1 MNLSF
6 RECAIQ
12 DLNDLIE
19 ISRIT
24 FIDAFEK
31 DNNPIDF
38 KNYMNKAFGVENIKE
53 ELLNPNTQI
62 YFSNLEKDRVG
73 YFKLNEGDAQTERFE
88 DKAVE
93 LERIYVLQCFQG
105 KQIGK
110 EMLYRAIEIAKAK
123 KASFLWLGVWE
134 KNKEAIK
141 FYERYGFKK
150 FMTHPYYIGNDK
162 QTDWLMK
169 LSFH

>member
-1 MNLSF
+1 MNLFF
-6 RECAIQ
+6 RKCNIQ
-12 DLNDLIE
+12 DLNELIE

-38 KNYMNKAFGVENIKE
+38 ENYMNKAFDMEIIRK
-53 ELLNPNTQI
+53 ELLNPNSQF
-62 YFSNLEKDRVG
+62 YFLYLEKSLVG
-73 YFKLNEGDAQTERFE
+73 YFKLNEGDAQTECFE
-88 DKAVE
+88 DKTVE
-93 LERIYVLQCFQG
+93 LERIYVLERFQG

-110 EMLYRAIEIAKAK
+110 GMLNKAIEITKSK

-134 KNKEAIK
+134 KNKKAIT
-141 FYERYGFKK
+141 FYKRYGFKK

>member
-6 RECAIQ
+6 RECTIQ
-12 DLNDLIE
+12 HLNELIE

-24 FIDAFEK
+24 FEDAFEK

-38 KNYMNKAFGVENIKE
+38 SNYMNKAFEMEIIRE
-53 ELLNPNTQI
+53 ELLNPNTQF
-62 YFSNLEKDRVG
+62 YFSYLDKDLVG

-88 DKAVE
+88 DKTVE
-93 LERIYVLQCFQG
+93 LERIYVLQHFQG
-105 KQIGK
+105 KQIGRG
-110 EMLYRAIEIAKAK
+110 MLYKAIEIAKAK
-123 KASFLWLGVWE
+123 KASFIWLGVWE